1 MFAKDFRCKTFPLHD
16 QFLCL
21 QDRTINLP
29 GELNIIFFYIENS
42 RILLSI
48 RLIGNR
54 ISCRITITN
63 RLIFAEILNFIIVF
77 LFAER
82 KTSSSTS
89 PGKAKVEGKNDVV
102 EARKFI
108 YQCLATIIVLAQV
121 QLERHPNISYPI
133 PMLWVN
139 PRGVIVLVY
148 DSPNDVL
155 MISQRIEWD
164 YIAFVAVWFVLHYS
178 LFSPNALSNA
188 GDYCCGY
195 STAALGASLDDPW
208 YLVSPAVYLQP
219 RDTYKPDCYTYVDSN
234 FMKKWCLI
242 IAKSRK
248 TNKRLL
254 NFKKGK

>member
-1 MFAKDFRCKTFPLHD
+1 M
-16 QFLCL
+16 
-21 QDRTINLP
+21 
-29 GELNIIFFYIENS
+29 
-42 RILLSI
+42 LSI

-108 YQCLATIIVLAQV
+108 SQCLATIIVLAQV

-155 MISQRIEWD
+155 MISQRI
-164 YIAFVAVWFVLHYS
+164 
-178 LFSPNALSNA
+178 
-188 GDYCCGY
+188 
-195 STAALGASLDDPW
+195 
-208 YLVSPAVYLQP
+208 
-219 RDTYKPDCYTYVDSN
+219 
-234 FMKKWCLI
+234 
-242 IAKSRK
+242 
-248 TNKRLL
+248 
-254 NFKKGK
+254 

>member
-1 MFAKDFRCKTFPLHD
+1 
-16 QFLCL
+16 
-21 QDRTINLP
+21 
-29 GELNIIFFYIENS
+29 
-42 RILLSI
+42 
-48 RLIGNR
+48 
-54 ISCRITITN
+54 
-63 RLIFAEILNFIIVF
+63 
-77 LFAER
+77 
-82 KTSSSTS
+82 
-89 PGKAKVEGKNDVV
+89 
-102 EARKFI
+102 
-108 YQCLATIIVLAQV
+108 
-121 QLERHPNISYPI
+121 
-133 PMLWVN
+133 MLWVN

-242 IAKSRK
+242 IAKSRT